1 MHLVGPALGLID
13 AAIVGRA
20 TGGPAGTAAVA
31 LAALSPGTVVV
42 DYSCYL
48 ATALAVAATNALALR
63 FARRDGP
70 GAGAAL
76 GDALT
81 TAALAGVGL
90 GAFQWFAGPRLAAA
104 LLAGSASASPDGAA
118 AVAEAA
124 TLYIRTRAVA
134 APAALVGFIAQAF
147 FLAARSPGPPLVAA
161 LVSGAFNLAGDWGL
175 CVWPLRTGIAGAGGA
190 TSLAVCAG
198 TAALLVALGRPARG
212 AAARAALPSPDF
224 TPGPLR
230 VLFGRWPS
238 RASLASTARLAGP
251 VVALLTV
258 KVLFYAALAAAAST
272 VGGPAGSAAHHVAI
286 TSFILFATAGD
297 AVGAAAQAW
306 LPGAVGDPAAAGS
319 VSSRLL
325 AVGVAV
331 GALNCVGAGAALAA
345 AAPLFS
351 PDPAVAA
358 SLGAL
363 APAVGGCLALHAAS
377 MATEGMLLA
386 GRDLRFLGTTN
397 AVNVGAA
404 LAALA
409 LRTSGGAGGGLGG
422 VWATLAQ
429 FQGTRLAFNAWR
441 LWGSAGSPLKATVA
455 LRLDGGGVVQAA

>member
-147 FLAARSPGPPLVAA
+147 FLAAR
-161 LVSGAFNLAGDWGL
+161 
-175 CVWPLRTGIAGAGGA
+175 
-190 TSLAVCAG
+190 
-198 TAALLVALGRPARG
+198 
-212 AAARAALPSPDF
+212 
-224 TPGPLR
+224 
-230 VLFGRWPS
+230 
-238 RASLASTARLAGP
+238 
-251 VVALLTV
+251 
-258 KVLFYAALAAAAST
+258 
-272 VGGPAGSAAHHVAI
+272 
-286 TSFILFATAGD
+286 
-297 AVGAAAQAW
+297 
-306 LPGAVGDPAAAGS
+306 
-319 VSSRLL
+319 
-325 AVGVAV
+325 
-331 GALNCVGAGAALAA
+331 
-345 AAPLFS
+345 
-351 PDPAVAA
+351 
-358 SLGAL
+358 
-363 APAVGGCLALHAAS
+363 
-377 MATEGMLLA
+377 
-386 GRDLRFLGTTN
+386 
-397 AVNVGAA
+397 
-404 LAALA
+404 
-409 LRTSGGAGGGLGG
+409 
-422 VWATLAQ
+422 
-429 FQGTRLAFNAWR
+429 
-441 LWGSAGSPLKATVA
+441 
-455 LRLDGGGVVQAA
+455 